1 MKITPMDIKNQEFK
15 KVMRGFDPVEV
26 NTFLEMLSNEVERLI
41 GDFKE
46 SSERVKEL
54 ETQLKD
60 YRQVEKSLQQALLQ
74 AQEAAVQAQ
83 KQAEKEGE
91 IIIKEAKTRA
101 NEIVQD
107 ARHTLLRVQNEIAQY
122 KTIRETTI
130 SRLKLLLN
138 SQLELIQ
145 SLESDKDESP
155 DEKRAVT
162 VGQKSINLDEVIEKI
177 DQG

>member
-1 MKITPMDIKNQEFK
+1 MDIKNQDFK
-15 KVMRGFDPVEV
+15 KIIRGFDPVEV
-26 NTFLEMLSNEVERLI
+26 NTFLEMVSNEVERLI

-54 ETQLKD
+54 ETQLRD

-74 AQEAAVQAQ
+74 AQEAASQAQ
-83 KQAEKEGE
+83 KHAEKEGE

-107 ARHTLLRVQNEIAQY
+107 ARHTLLRVQNEIEQF
-122 KTIRETTI
+122 KTIRETSIT
-130 SRLKLLLN
+130 RLKLLLN

-155 DEKRAVT
+155 DEKRSVT
-162 VGQKSINLDEVIEKI
+162 VGQKSINLEEVVEKI
-177 DQG
+177 DQE